1 MNEPKKKLCLQM
13 VAIPANSNP
22 SGGTF
27 GGWLLSQID
36 IEWGIFI
43 FVKVDKKGKPIE
55 TSN

>member
-1 MNEPKKKLCLQM
+1 MEEPKGKLCLQM
-13 VAIPANSNP
+13 VAIPANTNP

-27 GGWLLSQID
+27 GGWLLSQMD

-43 FVKVDKKGKPIE
+43 FVKVDKEGKPIE